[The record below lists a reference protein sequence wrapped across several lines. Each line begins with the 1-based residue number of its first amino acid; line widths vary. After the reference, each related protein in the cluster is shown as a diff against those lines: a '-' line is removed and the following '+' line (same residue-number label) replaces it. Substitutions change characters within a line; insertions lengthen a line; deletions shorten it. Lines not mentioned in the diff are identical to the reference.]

1 MVRKILDG
9 ISVASFAMSLTMLL
23 GGGYLYVKRV
33 EFMNQMIASLQD
45 QMIDVIQYQI
55 KQQVKLPS
63 ATGRALPFGNK

>member
-9 ISVASFAMSLTMLL
+9 ISVASFAMSLTMIL

-63 ATGRALPFGNK
+63 ATGSALPFK

>member
-9 ISVASFAMSLTMLL
+9 ISVASFAMSLTMLM

-55 KQQVKLPS
+55 KEQIKIPDS
-63 ATGRALPFGNK
+63 TGSVLPFK

>member
-9 ISVASFAMSLTMLL
+9 ISVASFAMSLTMIL

-33 EFMNQMIASLQD
+33 EFMNQMIATLQD

-55 KQQVKLPS
+55 KQQIKLPGK
-63 ATGRALPFGNK
+63 TGPALPFK

>member
-9 ISVASFAMSLTMLL
+9 ISVASFAMSLTMIL

-55 KQQVKLPS
+55 KQQIKLPGK
-63 ATGRALPFGNK
+63 TGPALPFK

>member
-9 ISVASFAMSLTMLL
+9 ISVASFAMSLTILL

-55 KQQVKLPS
+55 KQQIKLPGK
-63 ATGRALPFGNK
+63 TGPALPFK

>member
-9 ISVASFAMSLTMLL
+9 ISVASFAMSLTMIL

-63 ATGRALPFGNK
+63 ATGPALPFK

>member
-9 ISVASFAMSLTMLL
+9 ISVASFAMSLTMIL

-45 QMIDVIQYQI
+45 QMIDVIQHQI
-55 KQQVKLPS
+55 KQQIKLPGK
-63 ATGRALPFGNK
+63 TGPALPFK

>member
-33 EFMNQMIASLQD
+33 EFINQMMASLQD

-55 KQQVKLPS
+55 KQQIKLPS
-63 ATGRALPFGNK
+63 NTGNVLPF

>member
-9 ISVASFAMSLTMLL
+9 ISVASFAMSLTMVL
-23 GGGYLYVKRV
+23 GGGYIYFKRADFV
-33 EFMNQMIASLQD
+33 NGMMLTLQD

-63 ATGRALPFGNK
+63 ATGRALPFK